1 MRRAGIL
8 LTALALQA
16 CGGGS
21 APVSPSP
28 VPPIVP
34 APLTTTA
41 RLVNALDLGEGVAG
55 ATIQADGLADLMS
68 DASGN
73 FTLQTPA
80 ATQYRIRISS
90 PSWVERHAALKVPGN
105 PATVSL
111 IPGTLSL
118 SYFDEMCRGFGRILR
133 WGTAP
138 ALVVETAV
146 IEYSSRVATGDTVPD
161 EIVERSIRELQQ
173 VLPLLTAERYG
184 GFASVE
190 VRRTPAGTVSSVPQG
205 AIGLTWQRELLNRFG
220 HVAYGGR
227 SSGAPD
233 GGLNRGEVALD
244 DQWHIYGLPAGSRRD
259 FFLVVQHELGHA
271 LGYSHTKTAPSFMYE
286 VFMMTVS
293 ALDRQAFEIYMQ
305 RPSGNTSPDAD
316 PAEISVNLLGPPGE
330 MVISRCAFLRQP

>member
-1 MRRAGIL
+1 
-8 LTALALQA
+8 
-16 CGGGS
+16 
-21 APVSPSP
+21 
-28 VPPIVP
+28 
-34 APLTTTA
+34 
-41 RLVNALDLGEGVAG
+41 
-55 ATIQADGLADLMS
+55 
-68 DASGN
+68 
-73 FTLQTPA
+73 
-80 ATQYRIRISS
+80 
-90 PSWVERHAALKVPGN
+90 
-105 PATVSL
+105 
-111 IPGTLSL
+111 
-118 SYFDEMCRGFGRILR
+118 
-133 WGTAP
+133 
-138 ALVVETAV
+138 
-146 IEYSSRVATGDTVPD
+146 VATGDTVPD